1 MTTPLSPIE
10 LLFMN
15 YAAGRVTQEES
26 LMVAAAVALNADAR
40 RKVEEFEAMGA
51 SLMCA
56 GEPAEVSSA
65 CMDAVMERIAQGS
78 FIEPVPDLPAPKP
91 PEGLNVPEIVYA
103 MIHSVCASK
112 SGDWQRAVRNTT
124 IIDLEMRQREPAMQ
138 RLRLLKIAPMQS
150 TPRHRHIGKEI
161 TLVLHG
167 SYTDGIGRYVKGDII
182 LIHDARIEHQPTA
195 EEEGCVCLTL
205 TEAPLKF
212 LHPFTRITNLFLKV

>member
-1 MTTPLSPIE
+1 MTEPLSPIE

-26 LMVAAAVALNADAR
+26 LIVAAAVALNTEAR
-40 RKVEEFEAMGA
+40 RKVEQFEAMGA

-56 GEPAEVSSA
+56 EEPAEVSTS
-65 CMDAVMERIAQGS
+65 CMEAVMARIAQGS
-78 FIEPVPDLPAPKP
+78 PIEPVPDVPAPLP
-91 PEGLNVPEIVYA
+91 PDGLNVPQIVYA

-112 SGDWQRAVRNTT
+112 AATWQPAGRNTA
-124 IIDLEMRQREPAMQ
+124 IIDLEMRQREPALQ
-138 RLRLLKIAPMQS
+138 RLRLLKIAPGQA

-212 LHPFTRITNLFLKV
+212 LHPFARMANIFLKV